1 MAEPGLESR
10 LSLCT
15 KLHARKASPEE
26 APADFRT
33 ELLSEL
39 GCQKHDGC
47 GEGSRG
53 GGRWLWSQN
62 FRVKACDDG
71 HLELRVCVYLLVPP

>member
-1 MAEPGLESR
+1 MAEPGLEPR

-26 APADFRT
+26 APADLRT
-33 ELLSEL
+33 ALLSEL
-39 GCQKHDGC
+39 GCQKHDGR

-53 GGRWLWSQN
+53 EGAGSDSRMS
-62 FRVKACDDG
+62 G
-71 HLELRVCVYLLVPP
+71 